1 MMSFAMVLVVLVL
14 LVALDVYLY
23 QPVRVVS
30 RGWQPRAKLAW
41 RSAYWLVS
49 GLLLLAVAVLLVI
62 GPDYW
67 GTTARNFTIAAFFVV
82 YLSKIIGGIIVLLDD
97 LRRGV
102 QWAAGYLRPAAPKHH
117 GGQKISRSAF
127 LSKAAVLTAALP
139 FGTLSFGILSGA
151 YDYRLHRVKIKLPH
165 LPRAF
170 HGLRIGQISDI
181 HSGSFFNKTAV
192 AGGVEMLL
200 REKPDVIFF
209 TGDLVNNQTDEV
221 TDYLPLFSKLKA
233 PLGVYSVTGNHDYG
247 NYRPWPS
254 PAAKQKNFDD
264 LIASHR
270 LMGYKLLMNENH
282 LLELDGERIAI
293 IGVENWGTGRFPK
306 YGNLAKAY
314 AGTDEA
320 PVKLLLSHDPSHWD
334 AQIRPQF
341 PNIDITFSGHTHG
354 FQFGVE
360 WGDLRWSPSQYVYR
374 QWAGLYRED
383 RQYLYVNRGFGFIG
397 YPGRIGILPELT
409 IVELE
414 RA

>member
-1 MMSFAMVLVVLVL
+1 
-14 LVALDVYLY
+14 
-23 QPVRVVS
+23 
-30 RGWQPRAKLAW
+30 
-41 RSAYWLVS
+41 
-49 GLLLLAVAVLLVI
+49 
-62 GPDYW
+62 
-67 GTTARNFTIAAFFVV
+67 
-82 YLSKIIGGIIVLLDD
+82 
-97 LRRGV
+97 
-102 QWAAGYLRPAAPKHH
+102 
-117 GGQKISRSAF
+117 
-127 LSKAAVLTAALP
+127 
-139 FGTLSFGILSGA
+139 
-151 YDYRLHRVKIKLPH
+151 
-165 LPRAF
+165 
-170 HGLRIGQISDI
+170 
-181 HSGSFFNKTAV
+181 
-192 AGGVEMLL
+192 
-200 REKPDVIFF
+200 
-209 TGDLVNNQTDEV
+209 
-221 TDYLPLFSKLKA
+221 
-233 PLGVYSVTGNHDYG
+233 VYSVTGNHDYG

-320 PVKLLLSHDPSHWD
+320 AVKLLLSHDPSHWD

-374 QWAGLYRED
+374 QWAGLYREG